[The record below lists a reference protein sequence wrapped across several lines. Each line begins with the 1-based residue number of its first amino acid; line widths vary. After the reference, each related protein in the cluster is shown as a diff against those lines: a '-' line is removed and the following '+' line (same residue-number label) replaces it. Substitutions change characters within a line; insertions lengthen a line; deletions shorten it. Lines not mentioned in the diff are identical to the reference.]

1 MTIEVQ
7 LRRLQRNLDDLHRC
21 VSTLDQRMFL
31 KPISRV
37 GCPL

>member
-21 VSTLDQRMFL
+21 GSTLDQRMFL